1 MKILIITN
9 SYPPEIRSTS
19 HLMYELA
26 QNLTEKEHLVTV
38 LTSFPGYNL
47 ADGVAPEDIQ
57 EIMDENGVTVLR
69 ARTMPLKK
77 VGYLKRGLAEL
88 MLPWNLYKLLKQ
100 TGNTI
105 FDAVW
110 VFSPP
115 LPLALL
121 GAWIKRKSEAPLLLN
136 AQDIFPQNGIDL
148 GIISN
153 PAVIAWYEFME
164 RLAYRVSD
172 LILVHSEKNRDFL
185 VKEKC
190 QNGSKVMVQ
199 YNWVDAQ
206 PFVNVGRTGKF
217 RSKFGLNNQTVV
229 LFAGVMGPS
238 QGLDAVIR
246 MAEVFREDPSLV
258 FLLVGDGTQR
268 AGLEAEVKR
277 KQLKNVTFGPFVSRD
292 DYPYLVKDSDIGL
305 TSLSAEVKTPVV
317 PGKIQ
322 GYMAAG
328 LPILGILNK
337 ESDGHQLIRMA
348 GAGISVTAG
357 DDESAVNALSKLK
370 SDPNLRQTMGES
382 GHRYALTEL
391 DRSRCVDNILSVIDS
406 CRN

>member
-26 QNLTEKEHLVTV
+26 QDLTEKGHAVTV

-47 ADGVAPEDIQ
+47 ADGVNREDIQ
-57 EIMDENGVTVLR
+57 EIMAENGVTVLR
-69 ARTMPLKK
+69 AHTMPLKK
-77 VGYLKRGLAEL
+77 VGYIKRGLAEL
-88 MLPWNLYKLLKQ
+88 ALPWNFYRLLKHN
-100 TGNTI
+100 GNGT

-121 GAWIKRKSEAPLLLN
+121 GAWIKHKSRAPLLVN

-148 GIISN
+148 GIIN
-153 PAVIAWYEFME
+153 HPAVIAWYEFME
-164 RLAYRVSD
+164 RLAYRFSD
-172 LILVHSEKNRDFL
+172 FILVHSEKNRDFL
-185 VKEKC
+185 VKEKR
-190 QNGSKVMVQ
+190 QHSSKVMVQ

-206 PFVNVGRTGKF
+206 PFENAGRTEKF
-217 RSKFGLNNQTVV
+217 RQKFGLQEQTVV

-238 QGLDAVIR
+238 QGLDVVVR
-246 MAEVFREDPSLV
+246 MAEVFRDDPSLV

-277 KQLKNVTFGPFVSRD
+277 KQLKNVIFGPFVSRD
-292 DYPYLVKDSDIGL
+292 DYPYLVKDADIGL
-305 TSLSAEVKTPVV
+305 ACLSPKVKTPVV

-328 LPILGILNK
+328 MPILGILNE

-348 GAGISVTAG
+348 GAGISITAG
-357 DDESAVNALSKLK
+357 DDEAAVDALSKLK
-370 SDPNLRQTMGES
+370 SDPELRQKMGKA

-391 DRSRCVDNILSVIDS
+391 DRSRCVDNILSIMGH
-406 CRN
+406 R

>member
-1 MKILIITN
+1 MRILIITN

-26 QNLTEKEHLVTV
+26 QDLTEKGHSVTV

-47 ADGVAPEDIQ
+47 ADGVAREDIQ

-77 VGYLKRGLAEL
+77 VGYIKRGLAEL
-88 MLPWNLYKLLKQ
+88 MLPWNFYNLLKQ
-100 TGNTI
+100 NENTI

-121 GAWIKRKSEAPLLLN
+121 GAWIKRKSRAPLLLN

-148 GIISN
+148 GIIRNS
-153 PAVIAWYEFME
+153 AVIAWYEFME
-164 RLAYRVSD
+164 RQAYRVSD
-172 LILVHSEKNRDFL
+172 IILVHSEKNRDFL

-190 QNGSKVMVQ
+190 QNGSKVIVQ
-199 YNWVDAQ
+199 YNWVDAKQ
-206 PFVNVGRTGKF
+206 FDSAGRTGKF

-246 MAEVFREDPSLV
+246 MAEAFRDDPSLV

-268 AGLEAEVKR
+268 AGLEAAVKR
-277 KQLKNVTFGPFVSRD
+277 KQLKNVIFGPFVSRE

-322 GYMAAG
+322 GYMAGG

-337 ESDGHQLIRMA
+337 ESDGHQLIRWA

-357 DDESAVNALSKLK
+357 NDEAAIDALSKLK
-370 SDPNLRQTMGES
+370 TDPNLRQTMGES
-382 GHRYALTEL
+382 GHRYALAEL
-391 DRSRCVDNILSVIDS
+391 DRSRCVDNILSVINS